1 MSIQKQQYLPT
12 LYTGCQLWMDAA
24 DTSSLTLSGSTVTAW
39 RDKSGKGN
47 NATAN
52 GAPQVSPAGIIT
64 TMDTTP
70 GNNFY
75 INSLTQNITGS
86 VISVCF
92 VVTVNQFTG
101 SGLSWQYGRIVSFGD
116 GTSSDFTTDDFT
128 ICQNENNESI
138 SFYSNGGS
146 LVTLGITYG
155 VPFLFTVILDGTNI
169 NFFLNGI
176 SQYSTTLTKSLN
188 ITQIGL
194 GVNIATKTW
203 PNDCLQGIIS
213 EVIVYNTVLLDAQR
227 QQLEINLAQKWGL
240 SNRILNI
247 WTRPLYLG
255 NSIFTVQN
263 NALTQAGTIVGI
275 PTYIK
280 VGLAFY
286 LDAGNSSSY
295 SGSGS
300 TWYDL
305 AGSGVTTTLYNSP
318 SYSSANGGYLSF
330 SPSSSQYAQTSGA
343 LSSLSNWSLEVWH
356 YFTNTNTYNANSCI
370 ITQVYEG
377 SSINFNLGNTSLSQS
392 GFTVGYFSGNWY
404 STRTDYALP
413 SVGWYHIVGTY
424 DGTNIKLYVNNSLID
439 TVASATASSSGGNPT
454 RFMRRWD
461 NAEFWGGALAVV
473 RIYNRAL
480 EAHELEANYFWG
492 RGRFGL

>member
-128 ICQNENNESI
+128 ICQNGNNESI

-330 SPSSSQYAQTSGA
+330 SPSSSQYAQTSA
-343 LSSLSNWSLEVWH
+343 TLSSLSVWTLEVWH
-356 YFTNTNTYNANSCI
+356 YYTNTNSTGSPCI
-370 ITQVYEG
+370 ITQEFT
-377 SSINFNLGNTSLSQS
+377 STTINYTLGVTNDNQIGLTI
-392 GFTVGYFSGNWY
+392 GYFNSGWY
-404 STRTDYALP
+404 NTTSSYNLP
-413 SVGWYHIVGTY
+413 ASGWYHIVGTF
-424 DGTNIKLYVNNSLID
+424 DGANLNLYVNNSLVE
-439 TVASATASSSGGNPT
+439 TTATSTASVSGGNPIF
-454 RFMRRWD
+454 FMKRWD
-461 NAEFWGGALAVV
+461 SYDYWGGALAIV
-473 RIYNRAL
+473 RIYDHAL
-480 EAHELEANYFWG
+480 TSSGVAVNYFG
-492 RGRFGL
+492 SKGRFGL